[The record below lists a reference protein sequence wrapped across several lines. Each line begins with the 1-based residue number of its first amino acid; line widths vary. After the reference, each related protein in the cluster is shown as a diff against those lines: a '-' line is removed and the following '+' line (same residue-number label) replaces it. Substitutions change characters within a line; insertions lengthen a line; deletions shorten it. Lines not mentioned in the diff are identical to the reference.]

1 MQLAL
6 PLAGG
11 WHAGPLFVVR
21 KRRAPVPKMR
31 STHRD
36 RAIKRRTPAWADLVA
51 ISHVYNKARARTI
64 ATGVQHSVDHIVPLH
79 HPLVC
84 GLHVWTNLRV
94 IPLVENMQRSN
105 ATWWPD
111 APFEQAPLL

>member
-1 MQLAL
+1 MQLNL

-11 WHAGPLFVVR
+11 WHAGPLFVVC

-36 RAIKRRTPAWADLVA
+36 RAVRRRTPPWARRGVITA
-51 ISHVYNKARARTI
+51 FYRTARIRTL

-84 GLHVWTNLRV
+84 GLHVEHNLRV
-94 IPLVENMQRSN
+94 VQLLVNMQRSN
-105 ATWWPD
+105 VTTWPD
-111 APFEQAPLL
+111 APFEQVPLL